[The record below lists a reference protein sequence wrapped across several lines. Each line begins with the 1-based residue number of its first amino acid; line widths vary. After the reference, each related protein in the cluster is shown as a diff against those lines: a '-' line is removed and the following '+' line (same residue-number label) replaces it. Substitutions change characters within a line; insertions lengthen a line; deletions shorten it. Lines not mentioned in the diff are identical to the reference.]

1 MSQLPT
7 VPANLGDLKLALRE
21 FVRERDWEQFQT
33 PKNLAMAL
41 AGEAGELVAEFQWL
55 TAEQSANLEGPK
67 LQAVGDEMAD
77 VLIYLIR
84 LADTLD
90 VDLLELAAAKQIK
103 NNEKYPASLVRGS
116 ARKYSEYG
124 DDPS

>member
-1 MSQLPT
+1 MSTAKDKSTELD
-7 VPANLGDLKLALRE
+7 DLKNELRS

-55 TAEQSANLEGPK
+55 TAEQSASLEGDQLK
-67 LQAVGDEMAD
+67 AIGEEMAD
-77 VLIYLIR
+77 VFIYLVR

-90 VDLLELAAAKQIK
+90 LDLLELASAKQIK
-103 NNEKYPASLVRGS
+103 NVEKYPAERVRGS
-116 ARKYSEYG
+116 ARKYTAYDTE
-124 DDPS
+124 D